1 MFKKLHLQLTIFCT
15 LVTGAILIAMT
26 GVCLFILHA
35 DASRQSF
42 LSFEKNVASAVSYL
56 GNQPIISH
64 QWLLEL
70 KKNYH
75 FLVSI
80 SDGDTPLFF
89 NSLNYSEKIQE
100 LFQKAKEQALLEY
113 QISSLSQQKNR
124 KVTETAAFP
133 LKDGQGYYAAVSVIP
148 KEQNALYVITL
159 YSLQEE
165 KATRMRQNL
174 LFSSAALTAI
184 LCLAVFSWFFTRRI
198 LLPVEEN
205 RRRQTEFVAAASH
218 ELRSPLTV
226 ILSSLAAMQ
235 GAPQEKQRQFAV
247 NIQEEGRRM
256 NRLVSDM
263 LALANADNGS
273 WSFCPSEEEPDT
285 FLLEMYERYLPRA
298 REKKIRLDIHLPE
311 VAVLPQRWDTDR
323 MTQVLEILLDN
334 ALTYTPAGG
343 CIRLILSQKQEK
355 TEIRVADNGPGIP
368 DDEKE
373 IIFQRFYRMDSSHH
387 DKNHFGLGLCIAKEI
402 LRLHKGRIHVEDT
415 PGGGACFVILLPS
428 SHKHH

>member
-148 KEQNALYVITL
+148 K
-159 YSLQEE
+159 
-165 KATRMRQNL
+165 
-174 LFSSAALTAI
+174 
-184 LCLAVFSWFFTRRI
+184 
-198 LLPVEEN
+198 
-205 RRRQTEFVAAASH
+205 
-218 ELRSPLTV
+218 
-226 ILSSLAAMQ
+226 
-235 GAPQEKQRQFAV
+235 
-247 NIQEEGRRM
+247 
-256 NRLVSDM
+256 
-263 LALANADNGS
+263 
-273 WSFCPSEEEPDT
+273 
-285 FLLEMYERYLPRA
+285 
-298 REKKIRLDIHLPE
+298 
-311 VAVLPQRWDTDR
+311 
-323 MTQVLEILLDN
+323 
-334 ALTYTPAGG
+334 
-343 CIRLILSQKQEK
+343 
-355 TEIRVADNGPGIP
+355 
-368 DDEKE
+368 
-373 IIFQRFYRMDSSHH
+373 
-387 DKNHFGLGLCIAKEI
+387 
-402 LRLHKGRIHVEDT
+402 
-415 PGGGACFVILLPS
+415 
-428 SHKHH
+428 